1 VTDFFLIAKISALD
15 GKNGFLKIEP
25 FSDFSERFSKLG
37 KIYVDFF
44 GDKKEL
50 YVEEVKKKKNSWSI
64 RIKNFFSEEE
74 CSLLLGKDIFVDSE
88 DVFPLPENT
97 FYVHDLI
104 DSKVFRN
111 QEFIGRI
118 SDVLSTQANDVYI
131 LIDEKGNEIL
141 IPALIS
147 LIESFDPLNKIMV
160 LTPGDELYYDED

>member
-1 VTDFFLIAKISALD
+1 MTEFFLIAKISALD

-25 FSDFSERFSKLG
+25 FSDFSDRFSKLG

-50 YVEEVKKKKNSWSI
+50 FVEEVRKKKSSWSI

-88 DVFPLPENT
+88 NVFPLPENT
-97 FYVHDLI
+97 FFIHDLMG
-104 DSKVFRN
+104 SKVFRN
-111 QEFIGRI
+111 NELVGKIV
-118 SDVLSTQANDVYI
+118 DVLRTAANDVYV
-131 LIDEKGNEIL
+131 LNDEKGNEIL

-147 LIESFDPLNKIMV
+147 LIESFDPITKIMV